1 MPYYHGNT
9 RLNLYSASSSRYP
22 TSDSSGKAC
31 QAYLPDVPSPKGGV
45 LTLDNNTLSM
55 GSLRAYKDNPNGTFI
70 GDRLTL
76 GSSPYDVYNYGNR
89 GYTTSP
95 FHADGATIYYDVYT
109 NEASVPTVYVLVR
122 AAELSVKDPQGR
134 TYYHYLQVE
143 GTDNGSWEH
152 DLFVADQYG
161 AVTMNGNKTVTITA
175 PAFDYKMGSSSGSAD
190 PGWGTSFSFSG
201 SWSTSHVPNKIYLTV
216 SINKEG
222 TKSGYISLTDGSWSD
237 SSGWYSTA
245 WKNTKI
251 KSISV
256 STTGISFSAT
266 KNNTSQPDL
275 TWSAT
280 AYYNA

>member
-9 RLNLYSASSSRYP
+9 RLNLYSASSSCYP
-22 TSDSSGKAC
+22 TSDSSGKTC
-31 QAYLPDVPSPKGGV
+31 QAYLPDVPSPKGGS
-45 LTLDNNTLSM
+45 LTLKNSTLSM
-55 GSLRAYKDNPNGTFI
+55 GSLRAYKDNPGGTFI

-76 GSSPYDVYNYGNR
+76 GQSSYDVYNSGSR
-89 GYTTSP
+89 EYTTSP
-95 FHADGATIYYDVYT
+95 FHADGATIYYDIHT
-109 NEASVPTVYVLVR
+109 NEAFIPTVYVLVS
-122 AAELSVKDPQGR
+122 AAELSIKDPRGY

-175 PAFDYKMGSSSGSAD
+175 PAFDYEMGSSSGSAN

-201 SWSTSHVPNKIYLTV
+201 SWNTSHVPNKIYLTV

-222 TKSGYISLTDGSWSD
+222 TKSGYITLKDGSWSD
-237 SSGWYSTA
+237 SNGWYSTA

-256 STTGISFSAT
+256 STTGITINAT
-266 KNNTSQPDL
+266 KSNTSKPDL

-280 AYYNA
+280 AYYNV